1 MFEEKTINRVPNKA
15 LNQIRSEA
23 TTQST
28 FSMENIPPNVELSTD
43 KVILRPL
50 SLDHLHAF
58 YQAGSLQ

>member
-28 FSMENIPPNVELSTD
+28 FSMENIPQNVELSTD
-43 KVILRPL
+43 KSYYVP
-50 SLDHLHAF
+50 
-58 YQAGSLQ
+58 